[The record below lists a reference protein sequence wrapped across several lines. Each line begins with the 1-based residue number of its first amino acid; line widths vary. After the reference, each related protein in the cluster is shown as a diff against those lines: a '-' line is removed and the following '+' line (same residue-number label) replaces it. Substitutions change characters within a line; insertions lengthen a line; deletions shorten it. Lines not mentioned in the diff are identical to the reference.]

1 MIINSANIK
10 PAKVE
15 DRYYLGTLSYTNGQ
29 RVGVIRKNGIIIDST
44 LIIPSIVGG
53 VLSVEN
59 ITFNLGIETDKDD
72 EKIYYNNASLKV
84 KTYNEG
90 VDILL
95 DKIDIP
101 LELDV
106 DANQQVL
113 EFVNFETELF
123 KIQDSDKDQTFNIV
137 FQVIVNNSIA
147 KEIFVRFHYKPSNNL
162 GDVNGDGVIDLRDMV
177 ALSDYVVQGKVINSP
192 EFADVNKD
200 HEITEFDVVE
210 LSRRVLNG

>member
-10 PAKVE
+10 PAKVA
-15 DRYYLGTLSYTNGQ
+15 DKHYLGALNYTNGQ

-44 LIIPSIVGG
+44 LIIPSIVDG

-59 ITFNLGIETDKDD
+59 ITFNLGIETDKDN
-72 EKIYYNNASLKV
+72 EKIFYNNASLKV
-84 KTYNEG
+84 KTYNQG
-90 VDILL
+90 IDILL
-95 DKIDIP
+95 DKINIP
-101 LELDV
+101 LEV
-106 DANQQVL
+106 DTDATQQVL

-123 KIQDSDKDQTFNIV
+123 KIQDTDKDQTFDIV

-147 KEIFVRFHYKPSNNL
+147 QEIFVRFEYKPSNNL
-162 GDVNGDGVIDLRDMV
+162 GDVNGDGVIDLKDMV
-177 ALSDYVVQGKVINSP
+177 ALSDYVMQSTPLNKL

-200 HEITEFDVVE
+200 HEITKHDVIE

>member
-15 DRYYLGTLSYTNGQ
+15 DKYYLGTLSYTNGQ
-29 RVGVIRKNGIIIDST
+29 RIGVIRKNGIIIDST

-59 ITFNLGIETDKDD
+59 ITFNLGIETDQDN
-72 EKIYYNNASLKV
+72 EKVYYNNASLKV
-84 KTYNEG
+84 KTYNKG

-101 LELDV
+101 LELDL
-106 DANQQVL
+106 DNTQQVL

-123 KIQDSDKDQTFNIV
+123 KIQDINIDQTFDIV

-147 KEIFVRFHYKPSNNL
+147 QEIFVRFHYKPSNNI

-177 ALSDYVVQGKVINSP
+177 ALLDYVMQNTPLNKL

-200 HEITEFDVVE
+200 HEITKHDVIE

>member
-1 MIINSANIK
+1 MIINSSIIK

-15 DRYYLGTLSYTNGQ
+15 DKYYLGTLNYTNGQ
-29 RVGVIRKNGIIIDST
+29 RIGVIRKNGIIIDST

-59 ITFNLGIETDKDD
+59 ITFNLGIETDQDN

-101 LELDV
+101 LELDL

-123 KIQDSDKDQTFNIV
+123 KIQDINTDQTFDIV
-137 FQVIVNNSIA
+137 FQVIVDNFIA
-147 KEIFVRFHYKPSNNL
+147 QEIFVRFEYKPSNNL

-177 ALSDYVVQGKVINSP
+177 ALSDYVMQSTPLNKL

-200 HEITEFDVVE
+200 HEITKHDVIE

>member
-1 MIINSANIK
+1 MIINTANIK
-10 PAKVE
+10 PAKVANK
-15 DRYYLGTLSYTNGQ
+15 YYLGTLSYTNGQ
-29 RVGVIRKNGIIIDST
+29 KIGVIRKNGIIINNT
-44 LIIPSIVGG
+44 LIIPSIVNG

-59 ITFNLGIETDKDD
+59 ITFNLGIETDQNN

-90 VDILL
+90 IDILL
-95 DKIDIP
+95 DRIDIP
-101 LELDV
+101 LELDL
-106 DANQQVL
+106 DATQQVL

-123 KIQDSDKDQTFNIV
+123 KIQDVNADQTFDIV
-137 FQVIVNNSIA
+137 FQVIVDNSIA
-147 KEIFVRFHYKPSNNL
+147 QEIFVRFHYKPSNNL

-177 ALSDYVVQGKVINSP
+177 ALSDYVMQNTPLNKL

-200 HEITEFDVVE
+200 HEITKHDVIE

>member
-10 PAKVE
+10 PVKVE
-15 DRYYLGTLSYTNGQ
+15 DKYYLSTLSYTNGQ
-29 RVGVIRKNGIIIDST
+29 RIGVIRKNCIIIDST
-44 LIIPSIVGG
+44 LIIPSIVDGI
-53 VLSVEN
+53 LSIEN

-106 DANQQVL
+106 DATQQVL

-123 KIQDSDKDQTFNIV
+123 KIQDTDKDQTFDIV

-147 KEIFVRFHYKPSNNL
+147 QEIFVRFEYKPSNNL
-162 GDVNGDGVIDLRDMV
+162 GDVNGDGVIDLKDMV
-177 ALSDYVVQGKVINSP
+177 ALSDYVMQSTPLNKL

-200 HEITEFDVVE
+200 HEITKHDVIE

>member
-10 PAKVE
+10 PVKVE
-15 DRYYLGTLSYTNGQ
+15 DKYYLSTLSYTNGQ
-29 RVGVIRKNGIIIDST
+29 RIGVIRKNGIIIDST
-44 LIIPSIVGG
+44 LIIPSIVDGI
-53 VLSVEN
+53 LSIEN

-95 DKIDIP
+95 NKIDIP

-106 DANQQVL
+106 DATQQVL

-123 KIQDSDKDQTFNIV
+123 KIQDTDKDQTFDIV

-147 KEIFVRFHYKPSNNL
+147 QEIFVRFEYKPSNNL
-162 GDVNGDGVIDLRDMV
+162 GDVNGDGVIDLKDMV
-177 ALSDYVVQGKVINSP
+177 ALSDYVMQSTPLNKL

-200 HEITEFDVVE
+200 HEITKHDVIE

>member
-10 PAKVE
+10 PVKVE
-15 DRYYLGTLSYTNGQ
+15 DKYYLSTLSYTNGQ
-29 RVGVIRKNGIIIDST
+29 RIGVIRKNGIIIDST

-59 ITFNLGIETDKDD
+59 ITFNLGIETHKDD

-95 DKIDIP
+95 NKINIP
-101 LELDV
+101 LELDL
-106 DANQQVL
+106 DATQQVL

-123 KIQDSDKDQTFNIV
+123 KIQNVNADQTFDIV

-147 KEIFVRFHYKPSNNL
+147 QEIFVRFEYKPSNNL
-162 GDVNGDGVIDLRDMV
+162 GDVNGDGVIDLKDMV
-177 ALSDYVVQGKVINSP
+177 ALSDYVMQSTPLNKL

-200 HEITEFDVVE
+200 HEITKHDVIE

>member
-1 MIINSANIK
+1 MIINTANIK
-10 PAKVE
+10 PAKVANK
-15 DRYYLGTLSYTNGQ
+15 YYLGTLSYTNGQ
-29 RVGVIRKNGIIIDST
+29 RIGVIRKNGIIIDST
-44 LIIPSIVGG
+44 LIIPSIIGG

-90 VDILL
+90 IDILL
-95 DKIDIP
+95 NKIDIP
-101 LELDV
+101 LELDL
-106 DANQQVL
+106 DATQQVL

-123 KIQDSDKDQTFNIV
+123 KIQNVNADQT
-137 FQVIVNNSIA
+137 
-147 KEIFVRFHYKPSNNL
+147 FVRFHYKPSNNL
-162 GDVNGDGVIDLRDMV
+162 GDVKGDGVIDLRDMV
-177 ALSDYVVQGKVINSP
+177 ALSDYVIQNTPLNKL

-200 HEITEFDVVE
+200 HEITKHDVIE